1 MHFRRDFCNTRRVCP
16 ARAHEATLASPARP
30 GVAGACE
37 AAASAS
43 CIFAGTAVGTAPRWL
58 CRREAAARCVKRHSG
73 GRRSLELG
81 WTTNQYAAGL
91 AATCAD
97 ETAIAATNADEA
109 TRASAGTACESLD
122 AAIGHGQ
129 RVSASR
135 ICRPGSTR
143 AGGPLGC
150 RAAASA
156 TSHMSQPPRGPQP
169 SLMHRQGGRRVGPDS
184 EGIRHALRRP
194 RPNFRASH
202 RRGPWR
208 QRGAWRAFRGWC
220 RPGRWR
226 GAE

>member
-1 MHFRRDFCNTRRVCP
+1 MHFRRDLCNTRRVCP
-16 ARAHEATLASPARP
+16 AHEATLASPARP

-129 RVSASR
+129 RVSASC
-135 ICRPGSTR
+135 ICRPGSCTG
-143 AGGPLGC
+143 ACGSLGC
-150 RAAASA
+150 GTGAS
-156 TSHMSQPPRGPQP
+156 TVSHMSRPPPGRGPRIVQRHEPRG
-169 SLMHRQGGRRVGPDS
+169 D
-184 EGIRHALRRP
+184 GIRHALCRA
-194 RPNFRASH
+194 RPNFRAS
-202 RRGPWR
+202 RRWRPWR
-208 QRGAWRAFRGWC
+208 TIYGRRRAARLRRTGT
-220 RPGRWR
+220 G
-226 GAE
+226 